1 MINELIEQFIKEDYE
16 EFKIALTHRS
26 FVNKNNDKNIQSNE
40 RLEYLGDSV
49 ISYAVS
55 NYLYHTYPT
64 IAEGELSKIRSEIV
78 NQKSLSEFSKRLDLG
93 SYLILGK
100 GEELNNG
107 RNKTS
112 TLCNLFEAV
121 IGYMSIEIGIN
132 KTEKL
137 LIDLFKEKIET
148 IYNSKSFYDSK
159 SLLQEKLQEEG
170 IDLPDYVSYE
180 LEDGNF
186 NVDLFIQNK
195 LITSTKARRKIDAE
209 KSAAQI
215 ALDTYINKD
224 EK

>member
-16 EFKIALTHRS
+16 EFKIALTHSS
-26 FVNKNNDKNIQSNE
+26 FVNENNDKNIQSNE

-195 LITSTKARRKIDAE
+195 LITSTKSRRKIDAE
-209 KSAAQI
+209 KYAAQI
-215 ALDTYINKD
+215 ALDTYINQDDK
-224 EK
+224 

>member
-16 EFKIALTHRS
+16 EFKIALTHSS
-26 FVNKNNDKNIQSNE
+26 FVNENNDKNIQSNE

-78 NQKSLSEFSKRLDLG
+78 NQKSLSEFSKNLDLG

-137 LIDLFKEKIET
+137 LIDLFKEKIEI

-170 IDLPDYVSYE
+170 IDLPDYVSSE

-215 ALDTYINKD
+215 ALDTYNNKD

>member
-16 EFKIALTHRS
+16 EFKIALTHSS
-26 FVNKNNDKNIQSNE
+26 FVNENNDKNIQSNE

-78 NQKSLSEFSKRLDLG
+78 NQRSLSEFSKRLDLG

-209 KSAAQI
+209 KYAAQI
-215 ALDTYINKD
+215 ALDTYINQD
-224 EK
+224 DR

>member
-16 EFKIALTHRS
+16 EFKIALTHSS
-26 FVNKNNDKNIQSNE
+26 FVNENNDKNIQSNE

-78 NQKSLSEFSKRLDLG
+78 NQRSLSEFSKRLDLG

-137 LIDLFKEKIET
+137 LIDLFKEKIES

-170 IDLPDYVSYE
+170 IDLPDYVSSE

-209 KSAAQI
+209 KYAAQI
-215 ALDTYINKD
+215 ALDTYINQDDK
-224 EK
+224 

>member
-16 EFKIALTHRS
+16 EFKIALTHSS
-26 FVNKNNDKNIQSNE
+26 FVNENNDKNIQSNE

-55 NYLYHTYPT
+55 SYLYHTYPT

-78 NQKSLSEFSKRLDLG
+78 NQRSLSEFSKRLDLG

-121 IGYMSIEIGIN
+121 IGI
-132 KTEKL
+132 
-137 LIDLFKEKIET
+137 
-148 IYNSKSFYDSK
+148 
-159 SLLQEKLQEEG
+159 
-170 IDLPDYVSYE
+170 
-180 LEDGNF
+180 
-186 NVDLFIQNK
+186 
-195 LITSTKARRKIDAE
+195 
-209 KSAAQI
+209 
-215 ALDTYINKD
+215 
-224 EK
+224 

>member
-16 EFKIALTHRS
+16 EFKIALTHSS
-26 FVNKNNDKNIQSNE
+26 FVNENNDKNIQSNE

-78 NQKSLSEFSKRLDLG
+78 NQRSLSEFSKRLDLG

-170 IDLPDYVSYE
+170 IDLPDYVSSE

-215 ALDTYINKD
+215 ALDTFINKE